1 MARPRRRTT
10 TPQYSAADAPE
21 QTPRTEKAARGLF
34 STASPVK
41 RKIAFGLSWA
51 TAGVILGVVA
61 NLTGVAS
68 WFGINMEPDD
78 KAAGPAP
85 TVTVTV
91 TATQGATAT
100 PSPTSSLNA
109 SNWNQAPSYDL
120 AQLRVPFLFAKT
132 DPLTNHQYDLD
143 AIKKQSETSP
153 ADDTDL
159 TYRSYGKSAHLEPW
173 ASGKAMGRFPG
184 GSPTAESCLDA
195 VERAGVEEWK
205 PSEGAV
211 GDGLCFVTG
220 KSNVAYVKITSV
232 QQIATQDIENKGP
245 ELKAEITLWKRNN

>member
-1 MARPRRRTT
+1 MRFIRLRRKVRPSFSALGPADVPKPMANTARNPRWKKVVYGTT
-10 TPQYSAADAPE
+10 
-21 QTPRTEKAARGLF
+21 
-34 STASPVK
+34 
-41 RKIAFGLSWA
+41 FGLLS
-51 TAGVILGVVA
+51 
-61 NLTGVAS
+61 TGIGWVS
-68 WFGINMEPDD
+68 GTFGILDFLDPKDGPSEA
-78 KAAGPAP
+78 KPAP

-91 TATQGATAT
+91 TATPGMTAT

-109 SNWNQAPSYDL
+109 SNWNKAPSYDL

-153 ADDTDL
+153 AEDTDL
-159 TYRSYGKSAHLEPW
+159 SYRNYGKSAHLEPW
-173 ASGKAMGRFPG
+173 QSGSAAMGRFPG

-232 QQIATQDIENKGP
+232 QQLETQDVENKGP
-245 ELKAEITLWKRNN
+245 EIKAEITLWKRND